1 MKNIKPYI
9 IALTVAF
16 TTMSCEDK
24 LTTKPTTEIADS
36 EVYKTTANIQTV
48 INGTWRYLNDT
59 YFTYANPGY
68 STVMRTSDAM
78 ANDVAVTTKYGY
90 RDPYAF
96 TDLSNKAST
105 RVRAIWTLLY
115 KVIDNS
121 NNVIAKTQA
130 AEGSQEDKNRLIGQ
144 AKTLRAFSYLTL
156 ASYYQHSYLRDKN
169 ALAVPVYT
177 EPSSTTTVGK
187 AKSSLEDIY
196 TLILADL
203 NEASTLLANYY
214 RPATDKFKIN
224 ENVAQGLLARAYLN
238 IGDWDKAATAAKK
251 AREGY
256 ALMTPNSYLEG
267 FNDLQNEEWIWG
279 HKQTTDQSIASY
291 TFHYLDV
298 SSAASYYYSFMADP
312 YFKEHFDNSDIRTS
326 LFEWDSSVGREGF
339 LRYKKFKF
347 RPNLTGD
354 IVYMRAAEM
363 YLIEAEANAR
373 FGNTQPAITALNT
386 LRAARQATL
395 YTANQPN
402 SSLLEE
408 ILLERRKEL
417 WGEGFG
423 LSDIIR
429 NQDKVE
435 RKEFKNADG
444 SPLLIDI
451 TNANGVS
458 KKVPGQGHRVTKFP
472 DGSSFTE
479 NSNYYL
485 FSIPQEESLQNPN
498 L

>member
-1 MKNIKPYI
+1 MKNIKSYI
-9 IALTVAF
+9 IAISVALV
-16 TTMSCEDK
+16 TTSCEK
-24 LTTKPTTEIADS
+24 TLTTAPTTQVADS
-36 EVYKTTANIQTV
+36 EVYKTTDNIQTV

-59 YFTYANPGY
+59 YFTYANPGF

-105 RVRAIWTLLY
+105 RVRAIWTILY

-130 AEGSQEDKNRLIGQ
+130 SEGTQEDKNRLIGQ
-144 AKTLRAFSYLTL
+144 AKTLRAFAYLTL
-156 ASYYQHSYLRDKN
+156 ASYYQHSYLLDKT
-169 ALAVPVYT
+169 ALVAPIYT
-177 EPSSTTTVGK
+177 EPSNVHTTGK
-187 AKSSLEDIY
+187 AKSSLEDVY
-196 TLILADL
+196 TLVLDDL
-203 NEASTLLANYY
+203 TSATKLLANYN
-214 RPATDKFKIN
+214 RPANEKYKIN
-224 ENVAQGLLARAYLN
+224 ENVAYGLLARAYLN
-238 IGDWDKAATAAKK
+238 IGQWENAAKAAQK
-251 AREGY
+251 AREHY
-256 ALMTPNSYLEG
+256 PLMKASAYFEG

-279 HKQTTDQSIASY
+279 HKQTTDQNTASY

-298 SSAASYYYSFMADP
+298 SSDASYYYSFMADP
-312 YFKEHFDNSDIRTS
+312 YFKAYFDTNDIRYS

-354 IVYMRAAEM
+354 ILYMRAAEM
-363 YLIEAEANAR
+363 YLIEAEAMAR
-373 FGNTQPAITALNT
+373 LNSGQEAITALNT
-386 LRAARQATL
+386 LRAARNANL
-395 YTANQPN
+395 YPVGSNTDD
-402 SSLLEE
+402 LLDQ

-429 NQDKVE
+429 TQNKVE
-435 RKEFKNADG
+435 RKAFTNADG
-444 SPLLIDI
+444 TPILIEI
-451 TNANGVS
+451 TDANGKV

-472 DGSSFTE
+472 NGTPFVK

-485 FSIPQEESLQNPN
+485 FSIPQDEYFQNPN

>member
-1 MKNIKPYI
+1 MKHIKHYI
-9 IALTVAF
+9 IALTLAF
-16 TTMSCEDK
+16 TTVSCEDK
-24 LTTKPTTEIADS
+24 LTTDPTTEIADT

-59 YFTYANPGY
+59 YFTFANPGY

-105 RVRAIWTLLY
+105 RVRAIWTILY

-121 NNVIAKTQA
+121 NNVIDKTPD
-130 AEGSQEDKNRLIGQ
+130 AEGSQTDKDRLIGQ

-156 ASYYQHSYLRDKN
+156 ASYYQHSYLLDKT
-169 ALAVPVYT
+169 ALAVPIYT
-177 EPSSTTTVGK
+177 EPSNTTTVGK
-187 AKSSLEDIY
+187 SKSSLEDIY

-203 NEASTLLANYY
+203 NDAASLLDNYE
-214 RPATDKFKIN
+214 RTDTEKFKIN
-224 ENVAQGLLARAYLN
+224 KQVTQGLLARAYLN
-238 IGDWDKAATAAKK
+238 IGDWENAAKAAEN
-251 AREGY
+251 ARKGY
-256 ALMTPNSYLEG
+256 ALMSSNSYLEG

-279 HKQTTDQSIASY
+279 HKQTTDQSVASY

-298 SSAASYYYSFMADP
+298 SSQASYYYSFMADP
-312 YFKEHFDNSDIRTS
+312 YFKNYFDSNDIRTS

-347 RPNLTGD
+347 RANLTGD

-363 YLIEAEANAR
+363 YLIEAEAYAR
-373 FGNTQPAITALNT
+373 LGDEQPAITALNT
-386 LRAARQATL
+386 LRASRK
-395 YTANQPN
+395 ANPFTVDQPTDN
-402 SSLLEE
+402 LLSE

-423 LSDIIR
+423 LADIIR

-444 SPLLIDI
+444 SPILIDI
-451 TNANGVS
+451 TDADGVS
-458 KKVPGQGHRVTKFP
+458 KKVAGQGHRVIKFP
-472 DGSSFTE
+472 DGTPFTK

-485 FSIPQEESLQNPN
+485 FSIPQAESLQNPD